1 MSNATVKN
9 KAFTNNDSDSRGKV
23 FVVGT
28 GPGNIDQLTP
38 LAVDAIKKSTSIV
51 GYTRYV
57 DLITELIKD
66 QKLYASGMMEEIDRC
81 KKALELAEN
90 GEVVTVVSSGD
101 PGIYGMAGL
110 TLELNKNKQLEIEI
124 VPGVS
129 AVNAAASLL
138 GAPLS
143 HDFAVISLSDLLTP
157 WEVIE
162 KRIECAAEG
171 DFVIAIYNPKSKR
184 RVSQIIN
191 SRDIVKNYRTGTT
204 PVGIVT
210 NAFREKQSIVISN
223 LNDFAD
229 EEINMLSVVIIGNSQ
244 TVFHENRL
252 ITPRG
257 YQNKYAKTFT

>member
-1 MSNATVKN
+1 M
-9 KAFTNNDSDSRGKV
+9 
-23 FVVGT
+23 
-28 GPGNIDQLTP
+28 
-38 LAVDAIKKSTSIV
+38 
-51 GYTRYV
+51 

>member
-1 MSNATVKN
+1 
-9 KAFTNNDSDSRGKV
+9 
-23 FVVGT
+23 
-28 GPGNIDQLTP
+28 
-38 LAVDAIKKSTSIV
+38 
-51 GYTRYV
+51 V
-57 DLITELIKD
+57 DLIAELIKN
-66 QKLYASGMMEEIDRC
+66 QKIYTSGMMEEIDRC

-110 TLELNKNKQLEIEI
+110 VLELNKNKQLEIEI

-191 SRDIVKNYRTGTT
+191 SRDIIKNYRTGTT

>member
-1 MSNATVKN
+1 MSNDSAQN
-9 KAFTNNDSDSRGKV
+9 KVFANHHSNSRGKV

-28 GPGNIDQLTP
+28 GPGNPNQITP
-38 LAVDAIKKSTSIV
+38 LANDAIKKSTSIV
-51 GYTRYV
+51 GY
-57 DLITELIKD
+57 
-66 QKLYASGMMEEIDRC
+66 KLYVGLIEEIIRNKKLYTSGMTKEIDRC
-81 KKALELAEN
+81 RKALELGGK

-110 TLELNKNKQLEIEI
+110 MLELNQKEQVEIEVI
-124 VPGVS
+124 PGIS

-171 DFVIAIYNPKSKR
+171 DFIIAIYNPKSKK
-184 RVSQIIN
+184 RVNQIIN
-191 SRDIVKNYRTGTT
+191 ARNIIKEYRVGTT

-210 NAFREKQSIVISN
+210 NAYREKQSVIISD
-223 LNDFAD
+223 LNNFVD
-229 EEINMLSVVIIGNSQ
+229 EEINMLSIVIIGNSQ
-244 TVFHENRL
+244 TVLHENRL

-257 YQNKYAKTFT
+257 YKNKYVNAI

>member
-1 MSNATVKN
+1 M
-9 KAFTNNDSDSRGKV
+9 
-23 FVVGT
+23 
-28 GPGNIDQLTP
+28 
-38 LAVDAIKKSTSIV
+38 
-51 GYTRYV
+51 

-191 SRDIVKNYRTGTT
+191 SRDIIKNYRTGTT

>member
-1 MSNATVKN
+1 MSNSTAKN
-9 KAFTNNDSDSRGKV
+9 KASTNNHSNSRGKV

-51 GYTRYV
+51 GYNRYV
-57 DLITELIKD
+57 DLIAELIED

-81 KKALELAEN
+81 KKALELAGN
-90 GEVVTVVSSGD
+90 GETVTVVSSGD

-110 TLELNKNKQLEIEI
+110 VLELNKNEQLEVEI
-124 VPGVS
+124 IPGIS
-129 AVNAAASLL
+129 AVNAAGSLL

-157 WEVIE
+157 WEIIE
-162 KRIECAAEG
+162 KRIECAADG

-184 RVSQIIN
+184 RVSQII
-191 SRDIVKNYRTGTT
+191 STRDIVKKYRSRTT

>member
-1 MSNATVKN
+1 M
-9 KAFTNNDSDSRGKV
+9 
-23 FVVGT
+23 
-28 GPGNIDQLTP
+28 
-38 LAVDAIKKSTSIV
+38 
-51 GYTRYV
+51 

-191 SRDIVKNYRTGTT
+191 SRDIIKNYRTGTT

-244 TVFHENRL
+244 TVFYENRL

>member
-1 MSNATVKN
+1 
-9 KAFTNNDSDSRGKV
+9 
-23 FVVGT
+23 
-28 GPGNIDQLTP
+28 
-38 LAVDAIKKSTSIV
+38 
-51 GYTRYV
+51 V

>member
-1 MSNATVKN
+1 MADALAADARRVAAARPAAAPT
-9 KAFTNNDSDSRGKV
+9 A
-23 FVVGT
+23 VVAARLAHAIALAGT
-28 GPGNIDQLTP
+28 G
-38 LAVDAIKKSTSIV
+38 DA
-51 GYTRYV
+51 
-57 DLITELIKD
+57 L
-66 QKLYASGMMEEIDRC
+66 
-81 KKALELAEN
+81 
-90 GEVVTVVSSGD
+90 
-101 PGIYGMAGL
+101 AGL

>member
-1 MSNATVKN
+1 M
-9 KAFTNNDSDSRGKV
+9 
-23 FVVGT
+23 
-28 GPGNIDQLTP
+28 
-38 LAVDAIKKSTSIV
+38 
-51 GYTRYV
+51 

-191 SRDIVKNYRTGTT
+191 SRDIIKNYRIGTT